1 MKSNVSHIL
10 ILERAFLVKPPES
23 SQRMKKRKK
32 NNTNSW
38 LFILSRLFRALFF
51 LSFFRDVSTL
61 TFLHFFNRNEE
72 EFSSVSFPRYTDAIH
87 PIHRRR
93 RGALYIPLSFK
104 LSFFTSFVENVL
116 FYLSSLPSSL
126 SKASFFLWKV
136 ALRDDDYIF
145 GYLFGSITRETFCG
159 VVHFNLSFLSLLQH
173 AHSCVKRVRMNVNKQ
188 RFSFKR
194 SCAGSSRKTFKT
206 QKRTVLNTP
215 NAVNKVSFKVEN
227 KSVLIVNTNG
237 GGHANIGF
245 WLSKTLASAKHD
257 VTLCV
262 VGEETDKKMQKAP
275 FTYFEKDLKP
285 MGVKTMWSNPADLK
299 SNLSGAK
306 FDIVC
311 DNNGKDLDS
320 VGPVAEFAKEAGA
333 EQFFFVSSA
342 GIYKPTPTPPHVEGD
357 AVKETAGHAIVEKHL
372 VDMKFPK
379 GMASFRPQ
387 YLTGYGSNKDCEEYF
402 FDRIQRGKPIV
413 IPGSGDQFAS
423 VSHAED
429 LATMIASAVDNANA
443 KDEIFNCVTQKG
455 VTLRGMAEVCA
466 KAMGKEATIVT
477 YKEGSVEGVEA
488 KKQFP
493 FRVVHFYASSAKA
506 MAKLGWEPKHPNL
519 EATLK
524 DRYAEY
530 CASGRDKKEM
540 TFELDEKVLATL

>member
-1 MKSNVSHIL
+1 MQSI
-10 ILERAFLVKPPES
+10 
-23 SQRMKKRKK
+23 Q
-32 NNTNSW
+32 
-38 LFILSRLFRALFF
+38 
-51 LSFFRDVSTL
+51 ST
-61 TFLHFFNRNEE
+61 
-72 EFSSVSFPRYTDAIH
+72 VV
-87 PIHRRR
+87 
-93 RGALYIPLSFK
+93 
-104 LSFFTSFVENVL
+104 VE
-116 FYLSSLPSSL
+116 
-126 SKASFFLWKV
+126 
-136 ALRDDDYIF
+136 
-145 GYLFGSITRETFCG
+145 
-159 VVHFNLSFLSLLQH
+159 
-173 AHSCVKRVRMNVNKQ
+173 

-194 SCAGSSRKTFKT
+194 SCAGSSRKTFA

>member
-173 AHSCVKRVRMNVNKQ
+173 AHSCVKRVRMNINKQ

-194 SCAGSSRKTFKT
+194 SCAGSSRKTFA

>member
-1 MKSNVSHIL
+1 MFRVLFFFLGGGKRDDVSKGTFWIL
-10 ILERAFLVKPPES
+10 VVVVGV
-23 SQRMKKRKK
+23 
-32 NNTNSW
+32 
-38 LFILSRLFRALFF
+38 FISRVLCPQEMMMATPMMQHAPATTPVAVEVRGDRRRLFVFVKVFF
-51 LSFFRDVSTL
+51 FFFVVVVVVVFRDWIFGYERGGCLSMMIYFRLDAKRAWHDL
-61 TFLHFFNRNEE
+61 TFL
-72 EFSSVSFPRYTDAIH
+72 
-87 PIHRRR
+87 
-93 RGALYIPLSFK
+93 
-104 LSFFTSFVENVL
+104 
-116 FYLSSLPSSL
+116 
-126 SKASFFLWKV
+126 
-136 ALRDDDYIF
+136 
-145 GYLFGSITRETFCG
+145 
-159 VVHFNLSFLSLLQH
+159 FLSLSLE
-173 AHSCVKRVRMNVNKQ
+173 STTPQ

-194 SCAGSSRKTFKT
+194 ACSSRATVFQT
-206 QKRTVLNTP
+206 AKRTASPRGRCSAL
-215 NAVNKVSFKVEN
+215 KVEN

-275 FTYFEKDLKP
+275 FTYFDADLKP
-285 MGVKTMWSNPADLK
+285 LGVTTMWSNPADLK
-299 SNLSGAK
+299 SKLGGAK

-311 DNNGKDLDS
+311 DNNGKDLEN

-357 AVKETAGHAIVEKHL
+357 AVKETAGHAVVEKHL
-372 VDMKFPK
+372 VDMKFTK
-379 GMASFRPQ
+379 GMTSFRPQ

-477 YKEGSVEGVEA
+477 YKEGSVEGVET

-493 FRVVHFYASSAKA
+493 FRAVHFYASSAKA
-506 MAKLGWEPKHPNL
+506 MAKLGWEPKHPDL

-540 TFELDEKVLATL
+540 TFDLDEKVLATL

>member
-1 MKSNVSHIL
+1 VSSKSV
-10 ILERAFLVKPPES
+10 
-23 SQRMKKRKK
+23 
-32 NNTNSW
+32 
-38 LFILSRLFRALFF
+38 
-51 LSFFRDVSTL
+51 
-61 TFLHFFNRNEE
+61 
-72 EFSSVSFPRYTDAIH
+72 
-87 PIHRRR
+87 
-93 RGALYIPLSFK
+93 G
-104 LSFFTSFVENVL
+104 
-116 FYLSSLPSSL
+116 
-126 SKASFFLWKV
+126 
-136 ALRDDDYIF
+136 
-145 GYLFGSITRETFCG
+145 G
-159 VVHFNLSFLSLLQH
+159 
-173 AHSCVKRVRMNVNKQ
+173 
-188 RFSFKR
+188 
-194 SCAGSSRKTFKT
+194 
-206 QKRTVLNTP
+206 
-215 NAVNKVSFKVEN
+215 FKVEN

-245 WLSKTLASAKHD
+245 WLSKTLANAKHD

-275 FTYFEKDLKP
+275 FTYFDKDLKP
-285 MGVKTMWSNPADLK
+285 LGVKTMWSNPADLK
-299 SNLSGAK
+299 SKLGGAK

-311 DNNGKDLDS
+311 DNNGKDLEN

-379 GMASFRPQ
+379 GMTSFRPQ

-466 KAMGKEATIVT
+466 KAMGKEATIIT

-506 MAKLGWEPKHPNL
+506 MAKLGWEPKHPDL

>member
-1 MKSNVSHIL
+1 
-10 ILERAFLVKPPES
+10 
-23 SQRMKKRKK
+23 
-32 NNTNSW
+32 
-38 LFILSRLFRALFF
+38 
-51 LSFFRDVSTL
+51 
-61 TFLHFFNRNEE
+61 
-72 EFSSVSFPRYTDAIH
+72 
-87 PIHRRR
+87 
-93 RGALYIPLSFK
+93 
-104 LSFFTSFVENVL
+104 
-116 FYLSSLPSSL
+116 
-126 SKASFFLWKV
+126 
-136 ALRDDDYIF
+136 
-145 GYLFGSITRETFCG
+145 
-159 VVHFNLSFLSLLQH
+159 
-173 AHSCVKRVRMNVNKQ
+173 MNINKQ

-194 SCAGSSRKTFKT
+194 SCAGSSRKTFA
-206 QKRTVLNTP
+206 QKRTLLNTP

-320 VGPVAEFAKEAGA
+320 VGPVAEFAKETGA

-372 VDMKFPK
+372 VDMKFAK

>member
-1 MKSNVSHIL
+1 M
-10 ILERAFLVKPPES
+10 
-23 SQRMKKRKK
+23 
-32 NNTNSW
+32 
-38 LFILSRLFRALFF
+38 
-51 LSFFRDVSTL
+51 
-61 TFLHFFNRNEE
+61 FLHFFNRNEE
-72 EFSSVSFPRYTDAIH
+72 SFRQSLSLDTIMQSIQSTVVVEVRFKFS
-87 PIHRRR
+87 
-93 RGALYIPLSFK
+93 LSFK
-104 LSFFTSFVENVL
+104 LSFFTSFVARFISRRSL
-116 FYLSSLPSSL
+116 LPSPKLPSSFGK
-126 SKASFFLWKV
+126 SRSV
-136 ALRDDDYIF
+136 MIDYIF

-173 AHSCVKRVRMNVNKQ
+173 AHSCVKRVRMNINKQ

-194 SCAGSSRKTFKT
+194 SCAGSSRKTFA
-206 QKRTVLNTP
+206 QKRTLLNTP

-333 EQFFFVSSA
+333 EQFFFISSA

-540 TFELDEKVLATL
+540 TFELDETVLATL

>member
-1 MKSNVSHIL
+1 MLLLTL
-10 ILERAFLVKPPES
+10 I
-23 SQRMKKRKK
+23 
-32 NNTNSW
+32 
-38 LFILSRLFRALFF
+38 
-51 LSFFRDVSTL
+51 
-61 TFLHFFNRNEE
+61 
-72 EFSSVSFPRYTDAIH
+72 
-87 PIHRRR
+87 
-93 RGALYIPLSFK
+93 
-104 LSFFTSFVENVL
+104 
-116 FYLSSLPSSL
+116 
-126 SKASFFLWKV
+126 
-136 ALRDDDYIF
+136 
-145 GYLFGSITRETFCG
+145 
-159 VVHFNLSFLSLLQH
+159 SFLSLLR
-173 AHSCVKRVRMNVNKQ
+173 AHSCVECVRMNINKQ

-194 SCAGSSRKTFKT
+194 SCAGSSRKTFA
-206 QKRTVLNTP
+206 QKRTLLNT

-372 VDMKFPK
+372 VDMKFAK

>member
-1 MKSNVSHIL
+1 
-10 ILERAFLVKPPES
+10 
-23 SQRMKKRKK
+23 MKKRKK
-32 NNTNSW
+32 KNNNNNSW
-38 LFILSRLFRALFF
+38 LFILSRLFRRALFF
-51 LSFFRDVSTL
+51 LSFFPSDVSTL
-61 TFLHFFNRNEE
+61 AFLHFFNRNAKRVFVSLFPSIQECNPSNPP
-72 EFSSVSFPRYTDAIH
+72 SSSRC
-87 PIHRRR
+87 
-93 RGALYIPLSFK
+93 ALNSLSLLNSLLK

-145 GYLFGSITRETFCG
+145 GYLFGSITRETFCV

-173 AHSCVKRVRMNVNKQ
+173 AHSCVKRVRMNINKQ

-194 SCAGSSRKTFKT
+194 SCAGSSRKTFA

>member
-1 MKSNVSHIL
+1 MKSNVSRPRPR
-10 ILERAFLVKPPES
+10 ERVPRQTTARALS
-23 SQRMKKRKK
+23 RMKKRKK
-32 NNTNSW
+32 KEQQTVV
-38 LFILSRLFRALFF
+38 FISRLRALLF
-51 LSFFRDVSTL
+51 LSFFVTCQLCSFTFST
-61 TFLHFFNRNEE
+61 TK
-72 EFSSVSFPRYTDAIH
+72 SVSLFPLIQCNPSNPPSSSRYANS
-87 PIHRRR
+87 
-93 RGALYIPLSFK
+93 LSLSLSLLNSLLPLSSKAFC
-104 LSFFTSFVENVL
+104 FVSRSL
-116 FYLSSLPSSL
+116 LPSP
-126 SKASFFLWKV
+126 ASFFLWKV
-136 ALRDDDYIF
+136 ALRDDDDFCDSIF
-145 GYLFGSITRETFCG
+145 GYLFGSITRETFC
-159 VVHFNLSFLSLLQH
+159 NLSFLSLLR
-173 AHSCVKRVRMNVNKQ
+173 AHSRVKRVRMNINKQ

-194 SCAGSSRKTFKT
+194 SCAGSSRKTFA
-206 QKRTVLNTP
+206 QKRTLLNT

>member
-1 MKSNVSHIL
+1 
-10 ILERAFLVKPPES
+10 
-23 SQRMKKRKK
+23 
-32 NNTNSW
+32 
-38 LFILSRLFRALFF
+38 
-51 LSFFRDVSTL
+51 VSTL
-61 TFLHFFNRNEE
+61 FLHFFNLK
-72 EFSSVSFPRYTDAIH
+72 EFQSLSLHTTKMQSIQSTVVVEVRKFLS
-87 PIHRRR
+87 
-93 RGALYIPLSFK
+93 LSLSLLNSLLLSFVARFV
-104 LSFFTSFVENVL
+104 LSLAPFFPL
-116 FYLSSLPSSL
+116 PLPSSFRKSL
-126 SKASFFLWKV
+126 SVMMIFVIPFL
-136 ALRDDDYIF
+136 DIF
-145 GYLFGSITRETFCG
+145 LDRLPGKRFVLLLFTLI
-159 VVHFNLSFLSLLQH
+159 SFLSLLR
-173 AHSCVKRVRMNVNKQ
+173 AHSCVKRVRMNINKQ

-194 SCAGSSRKTFKT
+194 SCAGSSRKTFA
-206 QKRTVLNTP
+206 QKRTLLNT